1 MTTFIMSPEDMKVD
15 NVLEWF
21 DVDKMRDN
29 EKDKWGE
36 VFTPVRLIEEL
47 LEHIPAKVWTDPS
60 LRWLDPAAGTGH
72 FGGLIFLKLM
82 QTLSPSMPDSRH
94 RAHHILKNMLF
105 MVELNPSNVAVLRR
119 RFGASANVFEG
130 DFLQSRTLW
139 FLPDRHHH
147 PPFDVIV
154 GNPPYQSTNAL
165 HVYKGSQGRRTLWN
179 RFVQQCLDPLWL
191 SRPSGYLAFITPAV
205 WRRPESALYS
215 LMTREN
221 TLRFLHIYG
230 EKDGRDIFGVQTR
243 FDVYVIQT
251 RKVVADGTTK
261 SIIIDAEN
269 VEHRDLDISKW
280 PFLPNAAFDEIRHLL
295 VSKAPGG
302 RGIPVLFHSNTF
314 DARRLHPNKTAKYRY
329 PIVHNQTRRGL
340 GILYADHMSAM
351 SKAPKVVLNFNRSLY
366 PYNDHRGEYGLSQ
379 LSFGLPLT
387 ASTHEKRKAEGE
399 ALIRG
404 LTSPTFQHIVRSTKW
419 TSFQTDYRMFR
430 YFDAKKISAL

>member
-1 MTTFIMSPEDMKVD
+1 MDD
-15 NVLEWF
+15 VLEWF
-21 DVDKMRDN
+21 DADKMRDS

-36 VFTPVRLIEEL
+36 VFTPATLIYEL
-47 LEHIPAKVWTDPS
+47 LEYIPTKVWTDPS

-105 MVELNPSNVAVLRR
+105 MVELNPTNVAVLRR
-119 RFGASANVFEG
+119 RFGTSANVVEG
-130 DFLQSRTLW
+130 DFLTISADIL
-139 FLPDRHHH
+139 
-147 PPFDVIV
+147 PFDVIV
-154 GNPPYQSTNAL
+154 GNPPFQSSNAL
-165 HVYKGSQGRRTLWN
+165 NVYKGSQGKRTLWN

-191 SRPSGYLAFITPAV
+191 RRPSGYLAFITPAV

-251 RKVVADGTTK
+251 RKVVADGTATTT
-261 SIIIDAEN
+261 ILIDAEN
-269 VEHRDLDISKW
+269 VEHRKFDVTKW
-280 PFLPNAAFDEIRHLL
+280 PFLPNAAFDEIQYLL
-295 VSKAPGG
+295 VSKAPAG

-314 DARRLHPNKTAKYRY
+314 DARRLHPNKTSKYRY